1 MAAYVYTSLKLH
13 IDPEKFYV
21 EALDSN
27 ELMIID
33 RVSYEIT
40 LVENKGQ
47 IPPSAITRTI
57 FGIMGVVRL
66 IASPYLIVI
75 TKVSKVGDIEHH
87 PIWRVED
94 TQVIPYT
101 RSVDHLN
108 DQQKQANHDYL
119 RMIEEV
125 LRQNGY
131 YFSSTYDLTH
141 TQQRLNNTSAEFLT
155 FPLYERAD
163 QRFVWN
169 GHLLREFTSQPELHR
184 FILPVLHGYVSVK
197 HCHVNQRPFKLIVI
211 SRRCCY
217 RAGVRYYM
225 RGADF
230 EGHTANYVETEQ
242 IMDYESS
249 RGSFVQTRGSVPLHW
264 SQRPNLKYKP
274 TPIISTALKQ
284 QDGFQRHFDS
294 QIVLYGRQV
303 NVNLLDQKGFENKL
317 VRAYEDAVQN
327 SKSDNIRI
335 ESFDFHR
342 ECRALQWHRLSLLMD
357 RLADDQAK
365 MGYYLCRSDGSVAR
379 LQDAVFRTNCIDCLD
394 RTNVVQSMLAR
405 RSLQSQLQEVGV
417 LSLGERIDDHSAF
430 EFIYKNLWADNAD
443 ALAKQYAGTGALK
456 TDYTRTGRRTILGLL
471 MDGYNS
477 AIRYMKNNF
486 YDGFRQDA
494 IDLFVGNYIVDE
506 AECINKPCPLQQPRS
521 VRYTVVTW
529 IFPQLSWTGAG
540 VGIAIARR
548 ARADWSLQL
557 LYVLFWGMASL
568 TTLAIVYYNGIE
580 FVDKPKLTQAKAKRE

>member
-75 TKVSKVGDIEHH
+75 TKVSKVGDVEHH

-169 GHLLREFTSQPELHR
+169 GHLLREFTSQPEVHGNLLHNVV
-184 FILPVLHGYVSVK
+184 IK
-197 HCHVNQRPFKLIVI
+197 QCHVNQRPFKLIVI

-242 IMDYESS
+242 IMDYEGS

-294 QIVLYGRQV
+294 QIVL
-303 NVNLLDQKGFENKL
+303 
-317 VRAYEDAVQN
+317 
-327 SKSDNIRI
+327 I

-357 RLADDQAK
+357 RLAEDQAK

-405 RSLQSQLQEVGV
+405 RSLQSQLQEVGI
-417 LSLGERIDDHSAF
+417 LSLGERLEDHNDF

-456 TDYTRTGRRTILGLL
+456 TDYTRTGRRTIPGLL

-521 VRYTVVTW
+521 VRYTVLPFFLL
-529 IFPQLSWTGAG
+529 IALSMCFICLLIPA
-540 VGIAIARR
+540 
-548 ARADWSLQL
+548 ADWSLQL
-557 LYVLFWGMASL
+557 LYVLFWGMASI